1 MKKRKILKQI
11 KDIEIKH
18 NVKIELDLELLDE
31 VVAITEY
38 PTALLGKI

>member
-1 MKKRKILKQI
+1 MKEREKILKQI

-31 VVAITEY
+31 VVAIT
-38 PTALLGKI
+38 